1 MKVAIIGIIIANK
14 IYGRNVIM
22 LKMLRADFYKIFK
35 SKVLLVLLIV
45 VFCCVIAN
53 PLYLMDEY
61 IITNNSVY
69 RNLESSSM
77 LRGYMWIFVV
87 PFVAKDL
94 SSGFLKNI
102 FPSYSNADK
111 AYYILSKLFYIFAL
125 CLLYFI
131 LDFIVNII
139 FTAAANPEDWMMYN
153 LERDDF
159 TVGFFYFR
167 YIAQMINAVAIGSLL
182 MLLCVLIK
190 REYIVFIIV
199 LPYLFLL
206 GPMLYEFINDTVA
219 LLAEKM
225 HLEIDR
231 FDIDPYT
238 VFGGFNILSS
248 RKSYTVIPFVL
259 GICYTIVF
267 TLLSYVAVR
276 RRSY

>member
-1 MKVAIIGIIIANK
+1 
-14 IYGRNVIM
+14 M
-22 LKMLRADFYKIFK
+22 LKMLRADLYKISK
-35 SKVLLVLLIV
+35 SKVLLILLIIL
-45 VFCCVIAN
+45 FFATSLNSIFGI
-53 PLYLMDEY
+53 ESQ
-61 IITNNSVY
+61 ISNNFSVY
-69 RNLESSSM
+69 SNLFSDNILPGVS
-77 LRGYMWIFVV
+77 WIFVV

-94 SSGFLKNI
+94 SSGFIKNI
-102 FPSYSNADK
+102 FPSYSGADK

-125 CLLYFI
+125 CLLYYIFN
-131 LDFIVNII
+131 FIVNII
-139 FTAAANPEDWMMYN
+139 FAAAANPDDWMMYN
-153 LERDDF
+153 PERDSF
-159 TVGFFYFR
+159 TIGFFYLF
-167 YIAQMINAVAIGSLL
+167 YIAQMMNAMAIGSLL

-199 LPYLFLL
+199 LAYMFLL

>member
-1 MKVAIIGIIIANK
+1 
-14 IYGRNVIM
+14 M

-45 VFCCVIAN
+45 VFCCVIVN
-53 PLYLMDEY
+53 PLTQIDDQS
-61 IITNNSVY
+61 INNFSVY
-69 RNLESSSM
+69 RNLESQSM
-77 LRGYMWIFVV
+77 LKVYMWIFVV

-102 FPSYSNADK
+102 FPSYSGADK
-111 AYYILSKLFYIFAL
+111 AYYIFSKLFYIFAL

-139 FTAAANPEDWMMYN
+139 FAAAANPDDWMMYN
-153 LERDDF
+153 PERDDF
-159 TVGFFYFR
+159 TVGFFYFN
-167 YIAQMINAVAIGSLL
+167 YIAQLINAVAIGSLL

-206 GPMLYEFINDTVA
+206 GPMLYEFINDSVA

-276 RRSY
+276 RRNY

>member
-1 MKVAIIGIIIANK
+1 
-14 IYGRNVIM
+14 M